1 MIIFFVARLEEAW
14 RIGGNFVI
22 LQSYTETYRELQ
34 SHLVS
39 ATESDYS
46 AEGVGSDRK

>member
-1 MIIFFVARLEEAW
+1 MIIFYVARLAGAW
-14 RIGGNFVI
+14 RIGGIFI
-22 LQSYTETYRELQ
+22 IMQSYTKTHRGLQ